1 MGRRRRPAEETRAE
15 ILGIAQKHL
24 FEKGPGALRL
34 DEIAA
39 EVGISRQAI
48 LHYYGNRDGLL
59 RAVVEQAWMG
69 LFRDLATLA
78 TADRAP
84 VEFADHVDDVVRKR
98 GNARLGAWLLLSEQG
113 LPDEVFQGV
122 LASLPARMSS
132 DDDAGYQLLMVGAAL
147 FGDAIFGKR
156 LRQVL
161 GLPEGEEAREDF
173 RRWLAG
179 IAWPNERPQG

>member
-15 ILGIAQKHL
+15 ILEVAQRHL
-24 FEKGPGALRL
+24 FERGPEALRL

-59 RAVVEQAWMG
+59 RAVVEQAWTG

-78 TADRAP
+78 TADREP

-98 GNARLGAWLLLSEQG
+98 GNARLGAWLLLSSQG
-113 LPDEVFQGV
+113 LPDTMFEDV
-122 LASLPARMSS
+122 LEGLPDRMSS
-132 DDDAGYQLLMVGAAL
+132 ADDAGYRLLMVGAAL
-147 FGDAIFGKR
+147 FGDAIFGRR

-161 GLPEGEEAREDF
+161 GLEEGEEARADF

-179 IAWPNERPQG
+179 VAWPEQT